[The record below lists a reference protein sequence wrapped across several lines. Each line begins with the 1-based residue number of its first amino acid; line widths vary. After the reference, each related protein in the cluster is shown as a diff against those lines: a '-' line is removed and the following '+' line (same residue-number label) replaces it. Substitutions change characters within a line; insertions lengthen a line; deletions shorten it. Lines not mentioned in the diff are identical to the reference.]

1 MRILVYAVVLAPAL
15 LVSALAQAKPSPP
28 EPQRAS
34 LSLEETSIDSGTSGA
49 MLESDY
55 FNAPH
60 GPFTPGRLT
69 PCRLQVNMFAKTRI
83 ATQIARL
90 CN

>member
-1 MRILVYAVVLAPAL
+1 MKVLFLAVVLAPAL
-15 LVSALAQAKPSPP
+15 LLMSAFAHAKPFPP

-34 LSLEETSIDSGTSGA
+34 ISLDETSIDSGTSGA

-55 FNAPH
+55 FNAPQ
-60 GPFTPGRLT
+60 GPFSPGRLM
-69 PCRLQVNMFAKTRI
+69 PCRLQVNMFAKT
-83 ATQIARL
+83 QIARL